1 MDLET
6 TPGSLGEEVGK
17 LTTVAWR
24 TPEEAA
30 AIDKG
35 PSSLFDQPGKQ
46 DQLASCA
53 VQNFSEFLF
62 SRELTTNEKGGWLPD
77 QASNFRDNGYDFIQ
91 MAKGIVMDP
100 RYRRI
105 D

>member
-1 MDLET
+1 
-6 TPGSLGEEVGK
+6 
-17 LTTVAWR
+17 
-24 TPEEAA
+24 
-30 AIDKG
+30 
-35 PSSLFDQPGKQ
+35 
-46 DQLASCA
+46 

-77 QASNFRDNGYDFIQ
+77 QVGTFRNNGYDFIG
-91 MAKGIVMDP
+91 MAKAIVMEP